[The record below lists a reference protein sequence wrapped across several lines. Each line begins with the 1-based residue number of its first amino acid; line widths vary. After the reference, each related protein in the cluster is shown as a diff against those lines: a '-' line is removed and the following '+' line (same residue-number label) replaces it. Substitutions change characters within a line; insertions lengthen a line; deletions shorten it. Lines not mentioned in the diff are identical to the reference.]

1 MCGSAAILSPR
12 SLAHA
17 ASPPHRSICLA
28 LSPSTLAACPP
39 SESTAASLCSSP
51 ACTVHAGFP
60 VVPRCPSCWH
70 HSQLMVQPSAPP
82 LPLQFTW
89 WPSAPQP
96 APFSPQP
103 LMVLCSSPSPCS
115 LPDGPQH
122 LLLHP
127 CSLPGSPPNFN
138 FRTCSFLLLLPFHSA
153 VYLVAPNGEFSRL
166 WPKDVS
172 IALLRCITVYLCLY
186 ILPGCGQRTCRL
198 RCSGAAAI
206 CCRALSQTCMHVC
219 VHAWPAITSAGWLQQ
234 SSME

>member
-82 LPLQFTW
+82 LP
-89 WPSAPQP
+89 
-96 APFSPQP
+96 
-103 LMVLCSSPSPCS
+103 
-115 LPDGPQH
+115 
-122 LLLHP
+122 
-127 CSLPGSPPNFN
+127 CSLPGGPPPL
-138 FRTCSFLLLLPFHSA
+138 SLPRSARNRLWFCAPPPPPA
-153 VYLVAPNGEFSRL
+153 VYLMAPNTCCCT
-166 WPKDVS
+166 PAACQ
-172 IALLRCITVYLCLY
+172 ALLQALTSEPVLSCCCSPS
-186 ILPGCGQRTCRL
+186 ILQSTWWHPTASSPGCGQRTCQS
-198 RCSGAAAI
+198 RCSGALRFISAYTFCQAVAEGRVDCAAQVQPPFV
-206 CCRALSQTCMHVC
+206 AEL
-219 VHAWPAITSAGWLQQ
+219 
-234 SSME
+234 